1 MPAEGQ
7 HVEGTIVHN
16 GMRSINGKSAAA
28 IVAKLEDGSE
38 YEALIWMTQAAMNMA
53 RGQLRRC
60 GFDPDTQ
67 DIEELATNATLLE
80 GNRVPLLFEVYKGKL
95 QARIDLSGP
104 PAKGEMARLT
114 QALRDA
120 KSQEPGPVSVDEA
133 PPLTDS
139 DVPF

>member
-1 MPAEGQ
+1 MPTEGQ
-7 HVEGTIVHN
+7 RAEGTIVHN
-16 GMRSINGKSAAA
+16 GMRSINGKSVAS
-28 IVAKLEDGSE
+28 IIAKLEDGSE

-60 GFDPDTQ
+60 GFDPDTRE
-67 DIEELATNATLLE
+67 IEELATDPRLLE

-95 QARIDLSGP
+95 QARVDLSGP

-114 QALRDA
+114 QALRAA
-120 KSQEPGPVSVDEA
+120 KAEEPGTPVEDGP